1 VVVHSGHPS
10 ANHPPLG
17 ESRVGNAVG
26 VVAVP
31 MSDTVK
37 EVVDGRVRR
46 TVPRETLVQ
55 VLGPWVFGREALA
68 DALSRVAGREA
79 QIADM
84 IGFCEATHVRVRVL
98 AMR

>member
-1 VVVHSGHPS
+1 MGD
-10 ANHPPLG
+10 A
-17 ESRVGNAVG
+17 AG

-55 VLGPWVFGREALA
+55 VIGPWLFDREVLA
-68 DALSRVAGREA
+68 DALSRVVGREA
-79 QIADM
+79 QVADM
-84 IGFCEATHVRVRVL
+84 IEFCEAAHVRVKVL
-98 AMR
+98 LAR